1 MEKEGN
7 QQIRKF
13 YKKINEIDNNL
24 MQLLTERFSI
34 YSKIGEIK
42 SNQEIKV
49 FDSDHEQQIIDKF
62 SEETMSSLFMFFMIE
77 VVLIGEMNNLNPFNQ
92 PAVEKVKVTT
102 RKMLN

>member
-13 YKKINEIDNNL
+13 YQKINEIDNNL

-42 SNQEIKV
+42 SNQGIKV
-49 FDSDHEQQIIDKF
+49 FESDHEQQIIDKF
-62 SEETMSSLFMFFMIE
+62 SEEYFDNIISH
-77 VVLIGEMNNLNPFNQ
+77 
-92 PAVEKVKVTT
+92 
-102 RKMLN
+102 

>member
-13 YKKINEIDNNL
+13 YKKISEIDNNL

-42 SNQEIKV
+42 SNQEIETLEA
-49 FDSDHEQQIIDKF
+49 DYQQQIIGKL
-62 SEETMSSLFMFFMIE
+62 SEEYFGALD
-77 VVLIGEMNNLNPFNQ
+77 
-92 PAVEKVKVTT
+92 
-102 RKMLN
+102 RKQIKSIFSPIFRISGIAQKRK

>member
-13 YKKINEIDNNL
+13 YQKINEIDNNL

-42 SNQEIKV
+42 SNQGIKV
-49 FDSDHEQQIIDKF
+49 CF
-62 SEETMSSLFMFFMIE
+62 
-77 VVLIGEMNNLNPFNQ
+77 GP
-92 PAVEKVKVTT
+92 
-102 RKMLN
+102 

>member
-42 SNQEIKV
+42 SNQGIKV
-49 FDSDHEQQIIDKF
+49 FEPDHE
-62 SEETMSSLFMFFMIE
+62 
-77 VVLIGEMNNLNPFNQ
+77 
-92 PAVEKVKVTT
+92 
-102 RKMLN
+102 

>member
-24 MQLLTERFSI
+24 MQLLAERFSI

-42 SNQEIKV
+42 SNQGIKV
-49 FDSDHEQQIIDKF
+49 FEPDHEQQIIDKF
-62 SEETMSSLFMFFMIE
+62 SEEYFGALDRKQIKSILFLFNNFTKRSSNLFLLE
-77 VVLIGEMNNLNPFNQ
+77 YLI
-92 PAVEKVKVTT
+92 
-102 RKMLN
+102 